1 MMDYPAILSIVI
13 WLPFVI
19 AIGLLITPVRHA
31 YVRYIALVVTLV
43 DAGLAS
49 LLFINLDKNMPL
61 GGFQW
66 VDRITWIDSSLVKSQ
81 YLVGLDGLS
90 APLVLLTAILGVCAV
105 IASWHISVRIKEY
118 FIWLLVLQTAILGVF
133 TSLDLLLFF
142 LFWELELI
150 PMYMLISG
158 WGSGTKEY
166 SSMKFLIFTILGSAF
181 IIVGIITTFIT

>member
-43 DAGLAS
+43 DAVLAS

-105 IASWHISVRIKEY
+105 IASWPVSYTHLTLPTIYSV
-118 FIWLLVLQTAILGVF
+118 
-133 TSLDLLLFF
+133 
-142 LFWELELI
+142 
-150 PMYMLISG
+150 
-158 WGSGTKEY
+158 
-166 SSMKFLIFTILGSAF
+166 
-181 IIVGIITTFIT
+181 